1 MTKVLVADDFPLV
14 REGIESAL
22 ARDPR
27 LDVVGFASDG
37 QDALQ
42 RARELRPDVLLLD
55 LGMPGTSAL
64 LVLAQ
69 ITAELPDVRVL
80 VVSDET
86 CDPGAVHAIAAGA
99 AGLVSKGIRGED
111 LCEAI
116 RAVDRGEPVIA
127 QDLLAELL
135 TGVRRAL
142 ADGRG
147 ATPRSL
153 TVNELEVLR
162 LVANGRTDA
171 QISQSLFISSRMVQ
185 SHLSRIRTKVGVR
198 RRAQLAR
205 WASEHALA

>member
-1 MTKVLVADDFPLV
+1 
-14 REGIESAL
+14 
-22 ARDPR
+22 
-27 LDVVGFASDG
+27 
-37 QDALQ
+37 
-42 RARELRPDVLLLD
+42 
-55 LGMPGTSAL
+55 
-64 LVLAQ
+64 
-69 ITAELPDVRVL
+69 VRVV

-99 AGLVSKGIRGED
+99 AGLVSKSISGEE
-111 LCEAI
+111 LCEAV

-135 TGVRRAL
+135 TGVRRVL
-142 ADGRG
+142 ADSRG

-162 LVANGRTDA
+162 LVANGSTDA

-205 WASEHALA
+205 WATEHALA